1 MPVYFMTGKT
11 DAYGV
16 ELLDKKIRVGK
27 QRQMEGREGRKGLS
41 QGVRQKGADT

>member
-1 MPVYFMTGKT
+1 MTGKT

-16 ELLDKKIRVGK
+16 ELPKKIDLEK
-27 QRQMEGREGRKGLS
+27 QQLAEGGSEERKGLS